1 MAIETSQSP
10 ADTALSE
17 PDADRTPESL
27 SPIDMED
34 FDASANEDDLALPA
48 EDELA
53 NKKVAV
59 RRKIEMYWEKK
70 RLQEQLGDFG
80 EIDFDF

>member
-1 MAIETSQSP
+1 MALEPQKIPDNSDSP
-10 ADTALSE
+10 KAEENKNED
-17 PDADRTPESL
+17 SL
-27 SPIDMED
+27 ATLDMED
-34 FDASANEDDLALPA
+34 FDATANEDDLALPT
-48 EDELA
+48 ENDLA
-53 NKKVAV
+53 NKKLAV

>member
-1 MAIETSQSP
+1 MTTESLKSPKDTTAIEPQN
-10 ADTALSE
+10 DKNK
-17 PDADRTPESL
+17 ESL
-27 SPIDMED
+27 ASIDMED
-34 FDASANEDDLALPA
+34 FDVNANEDDLALPN
-48 EDELA
+48 EDELT
-53 NKKVAV
+53 NKKMDT

>member
-1 MAIETSQSP
+1 MTTESP
-10 ADTALSE
+10 KTPKDNTAPE
-17 PDADRTPESL
+17 PQNDKNKESL
-27 SPIDMED
+27 APIDMED
-34 FDASANEDDLALPA
+34 FDVNANEDDLALPN
-48 EDELA
+48 EDELT
-53 NKKVAV
+53 NKKMDT

>member
-1 MAIETSQSP
+1 MAIETLQSP
-10 ADTALSE
+10 TDAALSE
-17 PDADRTPESL
+17 PGAEKNPESL
-27 SPIDMED
+27 LPIDMED
-34 FDASANEDDLALPA
+34 LDASATEDDLVLPS
-48 EDELA
+48 ENELA
-53 NKKVAV
+53 NNKVAV

>member
-1 MAIETSQSP
+1 MALETSQSP

-17 PDADRTPESL
+17 PEADKNPESL

-34 FDASANEDDLALPA
+34 FDANTNEDDLVLPA
-48 EDELA
+48 EDEIA

>member
-10 ADTALSE
+10 ANTAKSE
-17 PDADRTPESL
+17 PATDKNSESL
-27 SPIDMED
+27 ASIDMED
-34 FDASANEDDLALPA
+34 FDTPANEDDLALPS
-48 EDELA
+48 ENVLA
-53 NKKVAV
+53 NNKVAV

>member
-1 MAIETSQSP
+1 MANETLQSP
-10 ADTALSE
+10 ANTEKSE
-17 PDADRTPESL
+17 PATDKNSESL
-27 SPIDMED
+27 ASIDMED
-34 FDASANEDDLALPA
+34 FDASANEDDLALPS
-48 EDELA
+48 ENDLV
-53 NKKVAV
+53 NNKVAV

>member
-1 MAIETSQSP
+1 MAIESIQSRRNTTTP
-10 ADTALSE
+10 E
-17 PDADRTPESL
+17 PDIDKNKESL
-27 SPIDMED
+27 PRIDLED
-34 FDASANEDDLALPA
+34 FDLNANEDDLTLPPEGALA
-48 EDELA
+48 T
-53 NKKVAV
+53 NKMAV